1 MVLRL
6 YLFARYMRSASTL
19 YSHWVA
25 FIGTLNDVNA
35 MRPFF
40 HFKALFKI
48 QPLHLLVPLAL
59 LNTLLTA
66 AILRILE
73 SPVQAA
79 FENYGKC
86 VWLTAVTLVRLYAC
100 AWAGRRAGVKL
111 PSLTLTHVLPVVWT
125 GSLLLLHSQR
135 QGSVTTTP

>member
-1 MVLRL
+1 MPAGVFMVLRL
-6 YLFARYMRSASTL
+6 YLFARYMRSSSTL
-19 YSHWVA
+19 YSQWVA
-25 FIGTLNDVNA
+25 FIGALNEVNA

-48 QPLHLLVPLAL
+48 RPLHLLVPLTL

-66 AILRILE
+66 AVIRILE

-86 VWLTAVTLVRLYAC
+86 VWLTAVTIVRVFVLYASC
-100 AWAGRRAGVKL
+100 ACWVGLKRVTADL
-111 PSLTLTHVLPVVWT
+111 F
-125 GSLLLLHSQR
+125 LLIL
-135 QGSVTTTP
+135 